1 MSSRFDPIPGQPYGE
16 CTDCGVALQ
25 TQEEGRE
32 HMAATFSEAGQ
43 GPSHR
48 IRITNPPRADRVRTA
63 VNCAIDDAIS
73 EAMEDIHR
81 IVERDG
87 ATPDELATAL
97 AAYPDF
103 ADAYAEW
110 VSA

>member
-1 MSSRFDPIPGQPYGE
+1 MSKFDPTPGQPYGE
-16 CTDCGVALQ
+16 CSDCGISLE
-25 TQEEGRE
+25 TQADARE
-32 HMAATFSEAGQ
+32 HMSATAPGVGLGS
-43 GPSHR
+43 SHGVRVTNAPREDR
-48 IRITNPPRADRVRTA
+48 IRRAVSYA
-63 VNCAIDDAIS
+63 VDDAIT

-87 ATPDELATAL
+87 ATPDELTAAL

-103 ADAYAEW
+103 ADAYDEW